1 MNLSSCKYCFIAL
14 AGIVLSFSGI
24 GQKGWKL
31 QKDKDGIKVYTRDSD
46 KSAFD
51 EFRATMQLNQSIHS
65 FVAVIRDVES
75 LHEWAYN
82 VKNARPLKMMGD
94 SLQYYYSEV
103 SIPFPFTDRDGI
115 YRNSYTWKSDSSL
128 LIIDIDILPV
138 YIEKKEDLVRI
149 PFGKGFWRVKV
160 LGDRLIDITFQMV
173 VDPGGGVPSW
183 MANIFIDDTPT
194 YTLTKLREVIV
205 KEKYQNR
212 KFDFLE

>member
-1 MNLSSCKYCFIAL
+1 MNLSSFKYCIIAL
-14 AGIVLSFSGI
+14 AGFALSFSGI
-24 GQKGWKL
+24 GQEGWKL

-65 FVAVIRDVES
+65 FVAVMRDVES
-75 LHEWAYN
+75 LQKWAYN
-82 VKNARPLKMMGD
+82 VKNARPLMILGD

-128 LIIDIDILPV
+128 LVIDIDILPD
-138 YIEKKEDLVRI
+138 YIEKKEGFVRI

-160 LGDRLIDITFQMV
+160 LEDKRIDITFQMV

-183 MANIFIDDTPT
+183 LANMFVNETPT
-194 YTLTKLREVIV
+194 YTLTKLREIIV
-205 KEKYQNR
+205 KEKYQNQ